1 MNKTD
6 KVRLLKFLTEEINAS
21 KVSIFAEF
29 SRLTV
34 KGLEDLRKEMKR
46 YSTRVMVVKNTLVKM
61 ALKSH
66 FLDEAAKFMEGPNM
80 LIWSKNGDESEII
93 KEVLKFSKSS
103 GNIKLKFGVLNN
115 ELLNVETL
123 EKLGSLPSKKTLQA
137 MVIGGIKSPLSGL
150 VYNIKYPLTRFI
162 LILKTFSEQ
171 KEKGND

>member
-6 KVRLLKFLTEEINAS
+6 KVRLLKLLTEELNAS

-34 KGLEDLRKEMKR
+34 KELEKLRKELKK
-46 YSTRVMVVKNTLVKM
+46 YSTRVMIVKNTLVKM
-61 ALKSH
+61 ALKSRS
-66 FLDEAAKFMEGPNM
+66 LDEATKFMEGPNM

-93 KEVLKFSKSS
+93 KEILRFSRSS
-103 GNIKLKFGVLNN
+103 GNIKVKIGILND
-115 ELLNVETL
+115 ELMNAKAL

-137 MVIGGIKSPLSGL
+137 MVIGGIKAPLSNL
-150 VYNIKYPLTRFI
+150 IYSVKYPLSRFI

-171 KEKGND
+171 KEK